1 MIKIKSITDV
11 ITNSSNETFII
22 KGKGE
27 LYSFDQIRKG
37 YTGGIDRDDWVSLIQ
52 EFLHIPLKDNP
63 LPLVN
68 YRGNYISYGPWQNLY
83 YHGSWSRE
91 EIDKLWEDFVDA
103 NKEAFMRASEYGY
116 VSGPYDH
123 DYEDYYDWV
132 SENDDLRA
140 DSIMSAGRDM
150 GFWDSCHYG
159 LPNAE

>member
-37 YTGGIDRDDWVSLIQ
+37 YTGGIDRDDWVLLIQ

-68 YRGNYISYGPWQNLY
+68 YRGNYISY
-83 YHGSWSRE
+83 
-91 EIDKLWEDFVDA
+91 
-103 NKEAFMRASEYGY
+103 EYGY